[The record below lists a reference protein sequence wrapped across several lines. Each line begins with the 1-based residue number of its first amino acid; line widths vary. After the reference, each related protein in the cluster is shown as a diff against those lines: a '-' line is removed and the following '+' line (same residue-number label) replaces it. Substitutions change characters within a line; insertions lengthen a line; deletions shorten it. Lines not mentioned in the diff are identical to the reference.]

1 MDRPQYNMTNRVF
14 MSSSLERMW
23 CENAMLLFVK
33 SDAWSLISS
42 TDLCRVARLPLKAWN
57 NSSQLA
63 ITIHN
68 QFKCNHTSKER
79 WSTHKLYSNYFAF
92 FLPLPPLKWIPLV
105 MGSSISPNEATG
117 WPWWSRTWVGLTW
130 NGMFQHPVW
139 ALGSYSS
146 GQPAWELLKS
156 KSTEPRSA
164 TTTVTL

>member
-1 MDRPQYNMTNRVF
+1 

-68 QFKCNHTSKER
+68 QFKCNHTSKEC
-79 WSTHKLYSNYFAF
+79 WSTHKLYSNYFSIF
-92 FLPLPPLKWIPLV
+92 WPLPPLTWIPLV
-105 MGSSISPNEATG
+105 MDNQGSVGQFIWIIFVQGSGNWLTNL
-117 WPWWSRTWVGLTW
+117 WWNITYLGHFEDKMTAMVCFLTSD
-130 NGMFQHPVW
+130 NLQFNDN
-139 ALGSYSS
+139 
-146 GQPAWELLKS
+146 
-156 KSTEPRSA
+156 
-164 TTTVTL
+164 

>member
-1 MDRPQYNMTNRVF
+1 

-79 WSTHKLYSNYFAF
+79 WSTHKLYSNYFSIF
-92 FLPLPPLKWIPLV
+92 WPLPPLTWIPLV
-105 MGSSISPNEATG
+105 MDNQGSVGQFIWIIFVQGSGNWLTNS
-117 WPWWSRTWVGLTW
+117 WWNITYLGHFEDKMTAMVCFLTSD
-130 NGMFQHPVW
+130 NLQFNDN
-139 ALGSYSS
+139 
-146 GQPAWELLKS
+146 
-156 KSTEPRSA
+156 
-164 TTTVTL
+164 

>member
-1 MDRPQYNMTNRVF
+1 

-79 WSTHKLYSNYFAF
+79 WSTHKLYSNYFSIF
-92 FLPLPPLKWIPLV
+92 WPLPPLTWIPVTLHQKRKCIKFEFPKKIPI
-105 MGSSISPNEATG
+105 GHELISKMLPENPKIKKIYRGNLLSVYIYTKNLFFTSYNIF
-117 WPWWSRTWVGLTW
+117 SR
-130 NGMFQHPVW
+130 N
-139 ALGSYSS
+139 
-146 GQPAWELLKS
+146 LKS
-156 KSTEPRSA
+156 SLHLIPITWK
-164 TTTVTL
+164 LC

>member
-1 MDRPQYNMTNRVF
+1 

-79 WSTHKLYSNYFAF
+79 WSTHKLYSNYFSIF
-92 FLPLPPLKWIPLV
+92 WPLPPLTWIPLV
-105 MGSSISPNEATG
+105 MDNQGSVGQFIWIIFVQGSDNGGISPILAIL
-117 WPWWSRTWVGLTW
+117 RTKWLLWCVFWLQIICSSMII
-130 NGMFQHPVW
+130 N
-139 ALGSYSS
+139 SS
-146 GQPAWELLKS
+146 GL
-156 KSTEPRSA
+156 
-164 TTTVTL
+164 